1 MSSFAVIF
9 MCIIRSKSLYTYL
22 TYINKLIRTQASK
35 LMVNYE
41 QIKNNVRLKHD
52 SKMYFWTTMR
62 MLLTNI
68 MTPNVVSLL
77 SKGELAALSFLSVD
91 FRELVRLYRLMFDLQ
106 SNLYF
111 TKSKQIWNIDM
122 KLVARA
128 SLPCNLN
135 NGLVDRMQ
143 RTEGFTYVNVIPG
156 FYVATHYQ
164 LYIEQNHRTFY
175 IVVS

>member
-1 MSSFAVIF
+1 M
-9 MCIIRSKSLYTYL
+9 
-22 TYINKLIRTQASK
+22 NKLIRTHASK
-35 LMVNYE
+35 LMVNYK
-41 QIKNNVRLKHD
+41 QIKNNLRLKYD

-62 MLLTNI
+62 MLSTNI
-68 MTPNVVSLL
+68 LTSNIVSLL
-77 SKGELAALSFLSVD
+77 SKGELAAFSFLFVD
-91 FRELVRLYRLMFDLQ
+91 FRELVRLCRHMLDVH
-106 SNLYF
+106 SNPYF

-135 NGLVDRMQ
+135 NGLVDRIK
-143 RTEGFTYVNVIPG
+143 RTEGLNYVNVIPG

-164 LYIEQNHRTFY
+164 LYIEQNHRTFC